1 MRGDGSSTS
10 VPAFPPDSD
19 AGSDL
24 GSRLASMR
32 SMPGI
37 TIEFTEQELAE
48 LRAEAKEKGVAI
60 KRLAHDILTEDVV
73 RRRQKQRFVEGAV
86 RFAMGYKAEFER
98 EFPEGLR

>member
-1 MRGDGSSTS
+1 MCPGGPGCWAPDCSRWRCCWRRAAGGRGRRRPGRRRRACGDAASTS
-10 VPAFPPDSD
+10 VLAFPPDSD
-19 AGSDL
+19 DGSDL

-60 KRLAHDILTEDVV
+60 KRL
-73 RRRQKQRFVEGAV
+73 
-86 RFAMGYKAEFER
+86 
-98 EFPEGLR
+98 